1 MIWFYNH
8 NVGVEH
14 TKLTRVEME
23 ALIIDALAINNQ
35 LPSMKHEAAT
45 L

>member
-1 MIWFYNH
+1 
-8 NVGVEH
+8 
-14 TKLTRVEME
+14 ME

-45 L
+45 LKEWQ